1 MTRTEFETRRVE
13 ADIETT
19 EASLSGAMVWMKRMT
34 TELADALSDR
44 RDHCCQTT
52 NLTTAVA
59 DVARLG
65 EKLAGLRSTLKIL
78 TEIKNA

>member
-1 MTRTEFETRRVE
+1 MTKNQFETLRVE
-13 ADIETT
+13 SDIETT
-19 EASLSGAMVWMKRMT
+19 EAMLNSAIVWLKRMT
-34 TELADALSDR
+34 TELTEAIEFR
-44 RDHCCQTT
+44 RDHACQTT

-78 TEIKNA
+78 NDIANG